1 MVDIRS
7 EYLTAPIDRLLTTIP
22 KAYILL
28 RQINMPRLNNDQRN
42 QAIGMLNAGSSVA
55 DVCRLFNCTRAAI
68 NRLRRRFQVRGNVHD
83 RPRSGR
89 PRVTTAADD
98 HYITVTHLRN
108 RRLCATVTARR
119 HGISAQTVRNRLRSN
134 PDPIRAYRPYFGQI
148 LTDRHRAARRD
159 WCRRHR
165 RFRRADWRSVLFSDE
180 SRFNVSHADGR
191 ERVYRRRGRGERYA
205 DACVI
210 ERDRFG
216 GGSVLVWGGIMN
228 GQKTRLIVIQGNIN
242 AQSYIR
248 DVLQPEVVPFINRN
262 GPNISL
268 MHDNARPHTAA
279 VTRRFLANNNV
290 NVLDWPANSPDLN
303 PIEHIWDELGRRARQ
318 NHVINTVRDLSAAL
332 QVEWNNL
339 AANDVQRYVD
349 SMRQRVLTCIGQRGG
364 HMRY

>member
-1 MVDIRS
+1 
-7 EYLTAPIDRLLTTIP
+7 
-22 KAYILL
+22 
-28 RQINMPRLNNDQRN
+28 
-42 QAIGMLNAGSSVA
+42 
-55 DVCRLFNCTRAAI
+55 
-68 NRLRRRFQVRGNVHD
+68 
-83 RPRSGR
+83 
-89 PRVTTAADD
+89 
-98 HYITVTHLRN
+98 
-108 RRLCATVTARR
+108 
-119 HGISAQTVRNRLRSN
+119 
-134 PDPIRAYRPYFGQI
+134 
-148 LTDRHRAARRD
+148 
-159 WCRRHR
+159 
-165 RFRRADWRSVLFSDE
+165 
-180 SRFNVSHADGR
+180 
-191 ERVYRRRGRGERYA
+191 
-205 DACVI
+205 
-210 ERDRFG
+210 
-216 GGSVLVWGGIMN
+216 MN

-262 GPNISL
+262 GPYIAL